1 MVKVRFT
8 TRAAND
14 PVYAVTVGLSGPL
27 KSTLPMEEKSKINK
41 IGRKLTKHLAYKV
54 LEVLAK
60 NGYSIPL
67 PEDYLIKIRG
77 TVSFDYKEVDGDFE
91 VTIDKYEIEI
101 DVFKRERSIKFQSAE
116 AVSSEERE

>member
-1 MVKVRFT
+1 MVEVRFT

-27 KSTLPMEEKSKINK
+27 KSSIPIEEKSKINK

-54 LEVLAK
+54 LEILAK

-67 PEDYLIKIRG
+67 SEDYLVKING
-77 TVSFDYKEVDGDFE
+77 TVSFDYKEVNGDFE
-91 VTIDKYEIEI
+91 VTVNSYSIEI
-101 DVFKRERSIKFQSAE
+101 DVFKRERTIRVQTSTSAKKE
-116 AVSSEERE
+116 